1 MNLDR
6 RQRRNTNARP
16 SQATFW
22 VRRVVA
28 LLILAIL
35 VALVVFVVRFAWA
48 WMQAADDTQQR
59 AQADQTT
66 KELVTQP
73 TTCDMNNIA
82 YKLQPEKAENQV
94 GSPVNF
100 KIVLR
105 NTKGDQPCTMN
116 GASDKVGVKIVT
128 GQDTVWQSWKC
139 QGSAQEQPLLLG
151 TAVEYNS
158 TLTWDGKVRNGCDKG
173 DLAQAG
179 TYQAIPVLNDK
190 EITEAKAVF
199 TLK

>member
-1 MNLDR
+1 
-6 RQRRNTNARP
+6 
-16 SQATFW
+16 
-22 VRRVVA
+22 
-28 LLILAIL
+28 
-35 VALVVFVVRFAWA
+35 
-48 WMQAADDTQQR
+48 MQAADDTQQR
-59 AQADQTT
+59 AQAEQTT

-73 TTCDMNNIA
+73 TTCDMANIA
-82 YKLQPEKAENQV
+82 YKLQPEKTENQV

-139 QGSAQEQPLLLG
+139 QGTAQEQPLLLG

-173 DLAQAG
+173 DIAQAG

>member
-6 RQRRNTNARP
+6 RQRRNTAARP

-59 AQADQTT
+59 AQAEQTT

-73 TTCDMNNIA
+73 TTCDMANIA
-82 YKLQPEKAENQV
+82 YKLQPEKTENQV

-116 GASDKVGVKIVT
+116 GASDKVGVTIVT

-139 QGSAQEQPLLLG
+139 QGTAQEQPLLLG

-173 DLAQAG
+173 DIAQAG